1 MFELKP
7 FQKTKQNGLTQIS
20 VTDFK
25 PYPPSNNEPA
35 AFMMTK
41 LRDLTGKHIGY
52 IALQFPL
59 NKVNEIMQQR
69 DGMGSTGETY
79 LVGEDRR
86 MRSDS
91 YLDPAGHSVIASFAG
106 DISKNGVNTEA
117 VKAAFAG
124 ETASRIIIDYNGNSV
139 LSSFSTIDL
148 GGFKWALIA
157 EIDESE
163 AFETSNTL
171 INITAVI
178 VALVSVVI
186 AFIAIVI
193 ARNISGPI
201 VQAVAIAQRVSSGDL
216 TADIVVDQNDEL
228 G

>member
-1 MFELKP
+1 MNAWYDLFFINLQGDIIFTAAKESDLGSNIAHSDIKQTSLGDA

-86 MRSDS
+86 
-91 YLDPAGHSVIASFAG
+91 
-106 DISKNGVNTEA
+106 
-117 VKAAFAG
+117 
-124 ETASRIIIDYNGNSV
+124 
-139 LSSFSTIDL
+139 LS
-148 GGFKWALIA
+148 LIH
-157 EIDESE
+157 I
-163 AFETSNTL
+163 
-171 INITAVI
+171 
-178 VALVSVVI
+178 
-186 AFIAIVI
+186 
-193 ARNISGPI
+193 
-201 VQAVAIAQRVSSGDL
+201 
-216 TADIVVDQNDEL
+216 
-228 G
+228 